1 MIIYE
6 DGQAY
11 EVEVELYEPFPEP
24 SEDKEASDE
33 LL

>member
-11 EVEVELYEPFPEP
+11 EAEVELYEPFPEP
-24 SEDKEASDE
+24 DDNVAK
-33 LL
+33 LPK